1 MQTTPPR
8 SATRRRYSRVQSL
21 GEGFAQLGNGWGGS
35 GIDLSL
41 GGMLGRIKRVLTL
54 GSSYFVKL
62 LFPEQV
68 VVVEARV
75 VRVQS
80 AAEDYLTGMEF
91 VKLSSDDRE
100 ALRGLTEPKTQRPC
114 PPPPARSGNPGERFP
129 RHMVRAAQVLASGRS
144 GSYNDE
150 FY

>member
-21 GEGFAQLGNGWGGS
+21 GECFAQLGNGWEGS
-35 GIDLSL
+35 VIDLSL
-41 GGMLGRIKRVLTL
+41 GGMLVRIKRVLTL
-54 GSSYFVKL
+54 GSCYFVKL
-62 LFPEQV
+62 LFPQQV

-100 ALRGLTEPKTQRPC
+100 ALRGFTEPKTQR
-114 PPPPARSGNPGERFP
+114 S
-129 RHMVRAAQVLASGRS
+129 
-144 GSYNDE
+144 
-150 FY
+150 